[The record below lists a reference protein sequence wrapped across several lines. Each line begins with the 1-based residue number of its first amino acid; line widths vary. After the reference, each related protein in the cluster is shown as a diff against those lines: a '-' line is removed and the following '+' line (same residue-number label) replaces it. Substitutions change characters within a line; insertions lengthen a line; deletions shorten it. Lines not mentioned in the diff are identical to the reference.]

1 MSLAYAIRMMRP
13 ALRALAALAFVPLMT
28 VAAHA
33 ACSTTAGSVSLG
45 TQSSTAV
52 AASAQ
57 GASGSTGFTCTS
69 SILSL
74 ASTNTVTATI
84 VSVSNSLGTQPR
96 LGISPTGDFIP
107 YSICKDSSC
116 SSTYAVGTPI
126 VWSSSTLLGL
136 LGLFNASGG
145 TLPIYAKTT
154 AGTQVAAGTYTSVIS
169 IKWDW
174 SLCSVGLLGAC
185 VYETGSTTNTVT
197 VTLIVSND
205 CAISAPALNFGSAAF
220 VASLKPV
227 TQNITIR
234 CSKGAAY
241 TVGIDNGLNYSAN
254 RRLANGT
261 NYIGY
266 ELYFPSTTTTR
277 WGSAGA
283 QRVSSTA
290 ATTNAGSYTGTTD
303 QIYTYKALILP
314 GQPAVPTA
322 VYTDTLLVNVQF

>member
-1 MSLAYAIRMMRP
+1 MRY
-13 ALRALAALAFVPLMT
+13 LVRALAILMFFQCMT
-28 VAAHA
+28 VAANA
-33 ACSTTAGSVSLG
+33 GCSTTSGTVDLG
-45 TQSSTAV
+45 TQPSTTVAV
-52 AASAQ
+52 SAQ

-96 LGISPTGDFIP
+96 LGTSPAGDYIP

-116 SSTYAVGTPI
+116 SSTYAVGTPM
-126 VWSSSTLLGL
+126 VWSSTTLLGL

-154 AGTQVAAGTYTSVIS
+154 AGTQVAAGTYTSVIAINWS
-169 IKWDW
+169 W
-174 SLCSVGLLGAC
+174 SLCSVGVLGAC

-197 VTLIVSND
+197 VTLIVTND
-205 CAISAPALNFGSAAF
+205 CTIVAPALNFGSAAF
-220 VASLKPV
+220 VGSLKPV

-241 TVGIDNGLNYSAN
+241 TVGIDNGLNFSTN

-266 ELYFPSTTTTR
+266 EIYFPSTGTTR
-277 WGSAGA
+277 WGSVGG
-283 QRVSSTA
+283 QRVSSAA
-290 ATTNAGSYTGTTD
+290 ATTNATIYTGTTD
-303 QIYTYKALILP
+303 QTYTYKAVILP
-314 GQPAVPTA
+314 GQPVKPKAL
-322 VYTDTLLVNVQF
+322 YSDTLLVNVVF